1 MAQEFDTIGIIAGN
15 RSLPLVFAR
24 QAKALGVKR
33 LVAVAFENE
42 TDPELAGL
50 VDEIVW
56 LKVGQLAKM
65 ISALKE
71 RGVACCVMLGQI
83 APRNLFDLRP
93 DFRAVTLLLKLKEK
107 NAQSLFGAVAD
118 ELKKDGIELIEP
130 VRWLRPL
137 MPETGFC
144 LGPALS
150 GKQEADV
157 ALGLRIAK
165 EVSRLEIGQ
174 TVVIKEGTVLAV
186 EGFEGTD
193 NCLRRGGSLAGSSGG
208 AVAVKVAR
216 DKHDLRFD
224 IPCIG
229 ISTLETCREAGIA
242 ALAFESGKTLLM
254 DRELIEALARK
265 YKISV
270 AACRAG

>member
-1 MAQEFDTIGIIAGN
+1 
-15 RSLPLVFAR
+15 
-24 QAKALGVKR
+24 
-33 LVAVAFENE
+33 
-42 TDPELAGL
+42 
-50 VDEIVW
+50 
-56 LKVGQLAKM
+56 
-65 ISALKE
+65 
-71 RGVACCVMLGQI
+71 
-83 APRNLFDLRP
+83 
-93 DFRAVTLLLKLKEK
+93 
-107 NAQSLFGAVAD
+107 
-118 ELKKDGIELIEP
+118 
-130 VRWLRPL
+130 
-137 MPETGFC
+137 
-144 LGPALS
+144 
-150 GKQEADV
+150 
-157 ALGLRIAK
+157 
-165 EVSRLEIGQ
+165 
-174 TVVIKEGTVLAV
+174 VLAV